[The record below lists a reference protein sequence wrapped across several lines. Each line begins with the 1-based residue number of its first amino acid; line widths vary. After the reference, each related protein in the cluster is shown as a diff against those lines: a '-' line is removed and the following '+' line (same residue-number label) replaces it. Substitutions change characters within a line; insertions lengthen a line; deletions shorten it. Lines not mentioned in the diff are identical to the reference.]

1 MNFTLEQQRV
11 IDTRNSSILVSA
23 AAGSGKTAV
32 LVERIIQMITDELHP
47 VDIDRLL
54 IVTFTSAAAA
64 QMRERISKAVSE
76 RLEKNPENEHLQRQT
91 SLIHNAQ
98 ITTIDSFCLFIIR
111 NNFNEIGIDPGFRVA
126 DEGEIK
132 LLESDVMGKLL
143 EEAHTEPSER
153 FLRFVE
159 CYSTGKSEKKIEE
172 AILRLYHFSISNPF
186 PEEWLLERLT
196 DYQLESMEELTQKE
210 WFHPARKYMET
221 VLQEC
226 EIRLLKGLAIAGS
239 VGGPMQYI
247 GNLESDLALI
257 QKMQKADTYDA
268 LYDLFTYAT
277 FTKLSAKKG
286 DEVDPQLKEVV
297 KAIRDEVK
305 KNISDLKKHLFMI
318 SPEDTF
324 ADMAV
329 CQEAVAELVSLTLAF
344 KERLDA
350 AKRDKNL
357 IDFSDMEHFAL
368 EILLT
373 KDEEGNIV
381 PRGTALEL
389 QDYFEEIMVDEYQD
403 SNEVQELLLKSISG
417 EGKGRYNRF
426 MVGDVKQS
434 IYKFRLARPE
444 IFMEKYDKYVIN
456 EEDTVEETE
465 SEMQQ
470 EQNYQPISQ
479 DALKNA
485 ITESLADLFGDEKP
499 ESGKVELSM
508 QEPPKEIRID
518 LRKNFRSRQEV
529 TEAVNF
535 ICAQIMKKQVGNV
548 EYDQKAA
555 LYAAAAYPPPPA
567 ENPLLYQTE
576 LLIATQSPESEQMES
591 NKAQQ
596 RSSSTGM
603 QVKYSDKEK
612 EAIMVASRIKEL
624 VGNFPV
630 TDVATGETRLAKFSD
645 IVLLFRATTGWDED
659 FRRILSE
666 RGIPVHVT
674 SKEGYFETLEIQG
687 IVNILRV
694 LDNPLQDIPF
704 FGVMKLP
711 FFGFTEEEIAIIRCS
726 VEQYL
731 SKQENLEASQEAKKE
746 QGLTEAFQEEKK
758 GEGLTKVSQ
767 EEKKGE
773 GLAEAFQEAAKEQ
786 GLTKAFD
793 NESKDQ
799 SLIENVA
806 SSRRLFLY
814 EQVKLYAQK
823 LCNEGAESV
832 ISAKIK
838 KLLDTINTYR
848 AKVVYTP
855 IKELIQDLLRTTG
868 YEAYV
873 GAMPAGDQRRAN
885 LALLL
890 EKAGAFQ
897 NTSFYGLFHFIR
909 YLETIQEQ
917 EVDFGEANILDENA
931 NVVRIMTIHKSKG
944 LEFPICFVCGL
955 AKQFNQMDMR
965 QSILMD
971 VALGVGV
978 DYIDSDLRV
987 KRKTLRKNV
996 VAQHMKEDTRGE
1008 DLRVLYVALTR
1019 AKEKLILTGYLE
1031 NLEKKLASNFY
1042 LTMENEEK
1050 LPYSVIMTASSY
1062 MDFILASLMRHRCM
1076 EDLLEEY
1083 GIGFTQHKL
1092 PFEEVPFQV
1101 VLWQESDSYTA
1112 QFQEQG
1118 KAAILEKDLANAG
1131 KFAKKEL
1138 SSRLQERLEYQ
1149 YPFAYLEGLTVKT
1162 TVSELK
1168 RAAYEETA
1176 AESAELVILPKESYI
1191 PRFASKYLAAE
1202 NVEERQSGLTVDST
1216 AMADRISAE
1225 NVEARQS
1232 GLAVDS
1238 AAMADRISAES
1249 AQGSTIPAQ
1258 QGIQYGTA
1266 VHKFMELL
1274 SFSKELLY
1282 CAENENAD
1290 KYLYAAIQKERARWI
1305 SEGSVLEED
1314 LQCVSNKRIAGFLRT
1329 SLATR
1334 MIAAQEE
1341 NVLFREQPFVLGIPA
1356 KKLKEQYPEDEMVLI
1371 QGVIDVFFYEDGE
1384 IVLADYKTDRVDS
1397 VQELID
1403 RYHAQLDYYQ
1413 MALEQITG
1421 VHVKERIL
1429 YSFALQKVISV

>member
-444 IFMEKYDKYVIN
+444 IFMEKYDTYVIS
-456 EEDTVEETE
+456 EEDNAEETVP
-465 SEMQQ
+465 EMQKG
-470 EQNYQPISQ
+470 QNYQPISQ
-479 DALKNA
+479 DALENA
-485 ITESLADLFGDEKP
+485 IAEGLADLFGDEKP

-508 QEPPKEIRID
+508 QEPSKEIRID

-529 TEAVNF
+529 TKAANF

-555 LYAAAAYPPPPA
+555 LYAAAAYPPPQA

-576 LLIATQSPESEQMES
+576 LLIATQSPESDQMES

-603 QVKYSDKEK
+603 QAKYSDKEK

-731 SKQENLEASQEAKKE
+731 SKQENLESFQEAKKE
-746 QGLTEAFQEEKK
+746 QGMIEA
-758 GEGLTKVSQ
+758 S
-767 EEKKGE
+767 
-773 GLAEAFQEAAKEQ
+773 
-786 GLTKAFD
+786 
-793 NESKDQ
+793 ESGAIEQ
-799 SLIENVA
+799 SLIENAA

-1202 NVEERQSGLTVDST
+1202 NVEERQSGLTVDGT
-1216 AMADRISAE
+1216 
-1225 NVEARQS
+1225 
-1232 GLAVDS
+1232 
-1238 AAMADRISAES
+1238 AMADRISAES
-1249 AQGSTIPAQ
+1249 AQDGTIPAQ